1 MSWTNSSIRV
11 EPTHQGSWRL
21 IDLSCANLYRDSS
34 NWGRNMQCGELS
46 HKLYKWGN
54 KIFSYSFGK
63 RKEYFDNRFARYHD
77 MLISSPLL
85 VMEVSRMCW
94 YILIVIL
101 PYYRDIHI
109 ISIMWKHKV
118 IVMDIAYVSQKHF
131 LWTVFYIH
139 PPIQSVAYVI
149 TFHVMILTRLGKTE
163 LVIPLLGW
171 NEKLWTILL
180 VMFFP

>member
-1 MSWTNSSIRV
+1 M
-11 EPTHQGSWRL
+11 
-21 IDLSCANLYRDSS
+21 SCANLSRDSS
-34 NWGRNMQCGELS
+34 NWGKKCNVENWATNSISGETKYS
-46 HKLYKWGN
+46 HIPLER
-54 KIFSYSFGK
+54 GK
-63 RKEYFDNRFARYHD
+63 NILTIALCDIMICYYH
-77 MLISSPLL
+77 IPFL
-85 VMEVSRMCW
+85 VLEVSRMCW

-139 PPIQSVAYVI
+139 TPIQSVAFVI
-149 TFHVMILTRLGKTE
+149 TFHVMILTMLGKTE

-180 VMFFP
+180 VMFFS

>member
-1 MSWTNSSIRV
+1 
-11 EPTHQGSWRL
+11 
-21 IDLSCANLYRDSS
+21 
-34 NWGRNMQCGELS
+34 MQCGELR

-63 RKEYFDNRFARYHD
+63 RKEYFNNRFARYHD
-77 MLISSPLL
+77 MLLSYPLWYWMYQGCVDIS
-85 VMEVSRMCW
+85 
-94 YILIVIL
+94 YFIL
-101 PYYRDIHI
+101 PNYRDIHKI
-109 ISIMWKHKV
+109 TIMWKHKV

-163 LVIPLLGW
+163 LVIPLLG
-171 NEKLWTILL
+171 
-180 VMFFP
+180 

>member
-1 MSWTNSSIRV
+1 M
-11 EPTHQGSWRL
+11 
-21 IDLSCANLYRDSS
+21 SCANLYGDSS

-63 RKEYFDNRFARYHD
+63 RKEYFNNRFARYHD
-77 MLISSPLL
+77 MLISSPFL
-85 VMEVSRMCW
+85 VMEVSMMCW

-149 TFHVMILTRLGKTE
+149 TFHVMILTMLGKIE